1 MFFNFGF
8 SEPLTVTLEQYI
20 GNALVH
26 SQQLSAPPEFL
37 QVQFMQLVQQVASQ
51 SQPMKIRMVR
61 YEDVWNQFDKEWKKL
76 ELDVVFQNWKDDDV
90 DEKES

>member
-8 SEPLTVTLEQYI
+8 SEPMTVTLEQYI

-26 SQQLSAPPEFL
+26 SQQLSAPPEIL
-37 QVQFMQLVQQVASQ
+37 QAQFMQLVEQVASQ

-61 YEDVWNQFDKEWKKL
+61 WEDVWSQIDQEWKRL
-76 ELDVVFQNWKDDDV
+76 ELDIVFQNWKDDV
-90 DEKES
+90 DE

>member
-8 SEPLTVTLEQYI
+8 QEPMTVTLEQYV

-26 SQQLSAPPEFL
+26 SQQLSAPPEIL
-37 QVQFMQLVQQVASQ
+37 QAQFMQLVQQVASQ

-61 YEDVWNQFDKEWKKL
+61 WENVWSQFDKEWKKL
-76 ELDVVFQNWKDDDV
+76 ELDVAFQNWEDNV
-90 DEKES
+90 DEM

>member
-37 QVQFMQLVQQVASQ
+37 QAQFMQLVQQIANQ

-61 YEDVWNQFDKEWKKL
+61 WEDVWSQIDQEWKRL
-76 ELDVVFQNWKDDDV
+76 ELDVVFQNWEDDV
-90 DEKES
+90 E

>member
-20 GNALVH
+20 GNALVN
-26 SQQLSAPPEFL
+26 SQQLSAPPEIL
-37 QVQFMQLVQQVASQ
+37 QAQFMQLVQQVARQ

-61 YEDVWNQFDKEWKKL
+61 WEDVWSQFDQEWKKI
-76 ELDVVFQNWKDDDV
+76 ECYVEFQNWEDDV
-90 DEKES
+90 DETR

>member
-8 SEPLTVTLEQYI
+8 SEPLTVVLEQYI

-26 SQQLSAPPEFL
+26 SQQLSAPPEIL
-37 QVQFMQLVQQVASQ
+37 QAQFMQLVQQIANK

-61 YEDVWNQFDKEWKKL
+61 YENVWNQFDNEWKRL
-76 ELDVVFQNWKDDDV
+76 ELSVEFKNWKDDEDG
-90 DEKES
+90 